1 MSSVAESLDYP
12 AGTIPP
18 LFVSVSLPFHFFL
31 YCFFTHTYA
40 LFVDATLPPAP
51 YVVSCLVFLSCLICL
66 PVHPVHPNPNNLSL
80 LVLSSPP
87 QNHYGSAERSN
98 WPSEQNKPIDFIS
111 SSRKK
116 WNPITNG
123 CETAIAVA
131 AAAAAAAAIAPPNQ
145 LHQMLVVTWLTRIS
159 QERQV
164 P

>member
-40 LFVDATLPPAP
+40 LFVDATLPPRTLRR
-51 YVVSCLVFLSCLICL
+51 VLSCLICL

-80 LVLSSPP
+80 SVLSSPP

-131 AAAAAAAAIAPPNQ
+131 AAAAAAIAPPNQ

>member
-1 MSSVAESLDYP
+1 M
-12 AGTIPP
+12 
-18 LFVSVSLPFHFFL
+18 
-31 YCFFTHTYA
+31 
-40 LFVDATLPPAP
+40 LPPAP

-80 LVLSSPP
+80 SVLSSPP

-131 AAAAAAAAIAPPNQ
+131 AAATAMTAH
-145 LHQMLVVTWLTRIS
+145 LTWTILEPGELAGGKNSELRVLMYANLRVS
-159 QERQV
+159 RQTIGLII
-164 P
+164 